1 MPLELDLGYK
11 TLPSVTDEYENTA
24 VCSIALTNI
33 FCSCCGKERCVS
45 IWLVFNMELA
55 CAINL
60 LRCTGASFRH
70 CGWNDQND
78 LFLTQICLKWKKKME
93 KKVLQG

>member
-33 FCSCCGKERCVS
+33 FCSCCGKETCVS
-45 IWLVFNMELA
+45 VWLVL
-55 CAINL
+55 
-60 LRCTGASFRH
+60 T
-70 CGWNDQND
+70 WNWPVW
-78 LFLTQICLKWKKKME
+78 LILTWNWP
-93 KKVLQG
+93 VLSTC